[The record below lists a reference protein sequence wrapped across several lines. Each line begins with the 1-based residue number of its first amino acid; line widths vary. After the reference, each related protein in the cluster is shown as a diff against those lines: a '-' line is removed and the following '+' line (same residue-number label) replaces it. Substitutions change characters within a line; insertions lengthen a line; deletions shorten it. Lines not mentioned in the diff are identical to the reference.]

1 VEKSISLDNTI
12 NQNDSPEGGDGG
24 TRQRGGG
31 RLVGKYGPE
40 GSSRRLNK

>member
-12 NQNDSPEGGDGG
+12 HQNDSPAGGMGD
-24 TRQRGGG
+24 QDKRGGG
-31 RLVGKYGPE
+31 WVGKYGPE

>member
-1 VEKSISLDNTI
+1 MEKSISLDKTI
-12 NQNDSPEGGDGG
+12 NQNDSPEGGMGEQDK
-24 TRQRGGG
+24 RGG